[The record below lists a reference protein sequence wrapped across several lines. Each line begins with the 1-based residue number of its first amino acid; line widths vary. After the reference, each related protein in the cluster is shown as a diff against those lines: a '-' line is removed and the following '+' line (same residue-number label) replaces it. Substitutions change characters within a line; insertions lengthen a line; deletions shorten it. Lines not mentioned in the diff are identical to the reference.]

1 MALFGDIV
9 ALAKAGFTPAA
20 VKELMAM
27 DKQQTPA
34 EEPAEILPKEGVQ
47 PEEEKAPEE
56 PEKEE
61 AKPELK
67 DNKTEELQKQ
77 IDDLKKQL
85 KEAQKNNTKKNLSNE
100 VPASKTNTIDEI
112 VRSFMS

>member
-27 DKQQTPA
+27 DKQTPA
-34 EEPAEILPKEGVQ
+34 EDPPEISPKEEEQ

-100 VPASKTNTIDEI
+100 VSASKTNTVDEI

>member
-27 DKQQTPA
+27 DKQTPA
-34 EEPAEILPKEGVQ
+34 EDPPEISPKEEEQ
-47 PEEEKAPEE
+47 PEEVKAPEE
-56 PEKEE
+56 PEMKE
-61 AKPELK
+61 ATPELK
-67 DNKTEELQKQ
+67 DTTEELQKQ

-100 VPASKTNTIDEI
+100 VSASKTNTIDEI

>member
-27 DKQQTPA
+27 DKQTPA
-34 EEPAEILPKEGVQ
+34 EDPPEISPKEEEQ

-61 AKPELK
+61 AKPEPE
-67 DNKTEELQKQ
+67 DKTKELQKQ

-100 VPASKTNTIDEI
+100 VSASKTNTVDEI

>member
-34 EEPAEILPKEGVQ
+34 EEHPEILPEEEEQ
-47 PEEEKAPEE
+47 PEDENAPEE
-56 PEKEE
+56 PEKEK

-67 DNKTEELQKQ
+67 DNTEELQKQ

-100 VPASKTNTIDEI
+100 ALVSKTNTIDEI

>member
-27 DKQQTPA
+27 DKQQNPA
-34 EEPAEILPKEGVQ
+34 EEPAEILPKEEVH
-47 PEEEKAPEE
+47 PEEAKAPEE
-56 PEKEE
+56 PEKED

-67 DNKTEELQKQ
+67 DKTEELQKQ
-77 IDDLKKQL
+77 IDDLKRQL

>member
-9 ALAKAGFTPAA
+9 ALARAGFTPAT

-27 DKQQTPA
+27 DKQQTSA
-34 EEPAEILPKEGVQ
+34 EEPAEILPKEEEQ
-47 PEEEKAPEE
+47 PEEVKAPEE
-56 PEKEE
+56 SEKKE
-61 AKPELK
+61 AAPELK
-67 DNKTEELQKQ
+67 DNTTEELQKQ

-100 VPASKTNTIDEI
+100 VSASKTNTIDEI